1 MCDSMFSRGWL
12 KFRINLYWCRRCK
25 NEFCRKMTTHVQ
37 EWQIC
42 KIRNWNVYCVLQFCF
57 FQDSSE
63 MFSITNANILT
74 STTRISV
81 VFDFQTHEL
90 TLLWFTSTSA
100 YYHSNKTNHTSN
112 LTHDWGLFL
121 FTTYDGTCNDVH
133 VNTFLECWGKRCN
146 VQDC

>member
-12 KFRINLYWCRRCK
+12 EFQINLYWCRRCK

-42 KIRNWNVYCVLQFCF
+42 KIRNGNVYCVLQFCF

-81 VFDFQTHEL
+81 FFDFQTHEL
-90 TLLWFTSTSA
+90 TFLGITSTSA
-100 YYHSNKTNHTSN
+100 HYHSNKTKHNKSYIQSYSRLKN
-112 LTHDWGLFL
+112 VSI
-121 FTTYDGTCNDVH
+121 YDV
-133 VNTFLECWGKRCN
+133 R
-146 VQDC
+146 